1 MRRLALIGFSGS
13 GKTSLAGMAWS
24 IGLKSADSDAEL
36 ERLTGRTI
44 AGILDSGD
52 ECGFRQLESEV
63 ISGLL
68 AQDFSFL
75 AFGGG
80 VHAAHPVWGEIL
92 QSRVPVLYLRGSF
105 DEFLAR
111 AADRPLLRQLGV
123 DGYRDLYE
131 KRLPLYERSA
141 NFTVDVSHRTLGEI
155 WSEIETLWKYI
166 SR

>member
-13 GKTSLAGMAWS
+13 GKTTLAGMAGS
-24 IGLKSADSDAEL
+24 LGFRSADSDAEI
-36 ERLTGRTI
+36 ERLCGRTV
-44 AGILDSGD
+44 AEMLGSGD
-52 ECGFRQLESEV
+52 EDAFRKIESEV

-68 AQDFSFL
+68 SQDFSFL

-131 KRLPLYERSA
+131 KRLPLYERAA
-141 NFTVDVSHRTLGEI
+141 NFTVDVSHRTPDEI
-155 WSEIETLWKYI
+155 WSEINTLWKCI
-166 SR
+166 SE